1 MSSTLVPVIQRAEAP
16 ASSPSPHGARRIVH
30 PLPVAVGD
38 PTSPSEAKVGGRGE
52 GPFEAKARRMAT
64 SRSAQPLTP
73 SPEPRFARA
82 RGAGSCHRQL
92 PNSPAPSAGR
102 GEQQPGSTGETR
114 TTRSTAH
121 PQRSK
126 NTQGLIPSPA
136 QAKDRP
142 AAKGAPLRACPACLA
157 GQVQATGAGRT
168 GGGQCSRY
176 HCPTRGRPEART
188 SRYDVRSGR

>member
-1 MSSTLVPVIQRAEAP
+1 MRWALAHHEPNARPAHSTRRSP
-16 ASSPSPHGARRIVH
+16 ASHPSPHGR
-30 PLPVAVGD
+30 GD
-38 PTSPSEAKVGGRGE
+38 GGE
-52 GPFEAKARRMAT
+52 GQGGEPRWNLACFRFER
-64 SRSAQPLTP
+64 PLTP
-73 SPEPRFARA
+73 APEPRFARA

-188 SRYDVRSGR
+188 SRTDVRSGR